1 MNHEEIASLLGPE
14 GPIALNND
22 SYEFREG
29 QVEMAKMVSEAFS
42 SDQICVVE
50 AGTGI
55 GKSFA
60 YLIPA
65 IMWCAAQQDDR
76 LVIATSTIHLQH
88 QLLEKDIPYLR
99 DRLDVPITAVILK
112 GRNNYLCK
120 RRMMNLITQRELTDD
135 NESEMLTKI
144 LTWSTQTHSGDKAD
158 LRFSYTQNVWNRVC
172 SDADSCLGFRC
183 PNKDT
188 CFVNKA
194 RKEAASSQIII
205 INHHLLFADMIMKQE
220 DEAADHSVILPAFNR
235 LIIDEA
241 HNIEKNATSYFTQIY
256 DARTLLNYL
265 HMLSHTKMGRTGGL
279 LEDVRAFSDDP
290 MAFNAIYQSMMDL
303 RLYIDQSETELEA
316 FIGDRRNSFFIHKEH
331 YQSHH
336 SMTNKLI
343 TLMDQLHV
351 VIRLLKECIDSCS
364 EEAEIVSQIYEL
376 QSVRH
381 RMEGML
387 SLLDHYRSFDLEES
401 HVYWMERWVS
411 RSGIPHNMMKT
422 TPVIFTDLLQEGLFS
437 QYETIVCTS
446 ATLTVRDNFSFW
458 EQRVGL
464 DDDLKR
470 PYVKRSIE
478 SPFDYRNRVLLCLP
492 TDAPEPTNYREYL
505 AYSCSAIKELIEISE
520 GGALVLFTSYA
531 MLNDVYGEIAQA
543 LEVGG
548 LTVLKQGD
556 ENRYMLMKR
565 FVEDEKSVLL
575 ATQSFWEGVDA
586 PGDTLKL
593 LIVCKLPF
601 NVPTE
606 PIFYAK
612 KLLTESTGGN
622 SFFELALPE
631 AIIKLKQGF
640 GRLMRTSRDR
650 GVVVILD
657 SRLVTKR
664 YGAQV
669 TASLPKTQI
678 YRGTQQRMVERVED
692 FLYSSQ

>member
-1 MNHEEIASLLGPE
+1 MNHDEIAALLGPD
-14 GPIALNND
+14 GPIALNNEA
-22 SYEFREG
+22 YEFREG
-29 QVEMAKMVSEAFS
+29 QVAMSRMVSEAFS
-42 SDQICVVE
+42 ENQICVVE

-65 IMWCAAQQDDR
+65 IMWCAQQQDER

-120 RRMMNLITQRELTDD
+120 RRLMKLIAQRELTD
-135 NESEMLTKI
+135 ESDAVIVSKI
-144 LTWSTQTHSGDKAD
+144 LAWSTQTQTGDKAD
-158 LRFSYTQNVWNRVC
+158 VRFPFTQIVWNRVC

-188 CFVNKA
+188 CFVNRA

-220 DEAADHSVILPAFNR
+220 DEAADHSVILPAFQR

-241 HNIEKNATSYFTQIY
+241 HNIEKNATSYFTQVY
-256 DARTLLNYL
+256 DARGLLNYL
-265 HMLSHTKMGRTGGL
+265 HMLSHTKMGRVGGL
-279 LEDVRAFSDDP
+279 LEDIRSFSDDP

-303 RLYIDQSETELEA
+303 RLYIDQSETEIEA
-316 FIGDRRNSFFIHKEH
+316 FIGDRKNSFFIKKEH
-331 YQSHH
+331 FQSHRG
-336 SMTNKLI
+336 MTGNLI

-364 EEAEIVSQIYEL
+364 EEAEIVSQLYEIG
-376 QSVRH
+376 SVRH

-387 SLLDHYRSFDLEES
+387 SLLDHYRSFDLEDS
-401 HVYWMERWVS
+401 HVYWMERWIS

-422 TPVIFTDLLQEGLFS
+422 TPVTFGDLLQDGLFS
-437 QYETIVCTS
+437 QYETIICTS
-446 ATLTVRDNFSFW
+446 ATLTVRDSFTFW
-458 EQRVGL
+458 EQKVGL
-464 DDDLKR
+464 DEGLQR
-470 PYVKRSIE
+470 PYVKQSIE

-492 TDAPEPTNYREYL
+492 TDAPEPTNYSDYL

-531 MLNDVYGEIAQA
+531 MLNDVYGNIAQA
-543 LEVGG
+543 LESNG

-601 NVPTE
+601 SVPTE

-612 KLLTESTGGN
+612 KLLTESAGGN

-650 GVVVILD
+650 GVVIILD
-657 SRLVTKR
+657 SRLITKR

-678 YRGTQQRMVERVED
+678 YRGTQRRMVERVED
-692 FLYSSQ
+692 FLYSH